1 MDETKTFEICFE
13 DLTPEA
19 QKRYLEFIGE
29 DSVNELIP
37 LTIIEI
43 ESEEVEGE

>member
-1 MDETKTFEICFE
+1 MTKTFEICFN

-19 QKRYLEFIGE
+19 QEEYLKFVGAESKDDINDF
-29 DSVNELIP
+29 IP

-43 ESEEVEGE
+43 EE